1 MLVKYAGVDSMKEFY
16 FKSNGKY
23 HVVIE
28 NGYLRWKSK
37 GAFNYLVKGSKGEKS
52 IPIKSITAI
61 QIKEPRLTTG
71 YIQFAYSGSSE
82 SKGGVFDAVTDENTI
97 NFSSKKEL
105 QQAKKLKALIES
117 LQNES
122 SQPATSNTSD
132 ADELIKFKELL
143 DAGVITEEE
152 FEAKKKQILGV

>member
-1 MLVKYAGVDSMKEFY
+1 MKEFH

-23 HVVIE
+23 HVVVE

-82 SKGGVFDAVTDENTI
+82 SKGGVFDAVKDENTI
-97 NFSSKKEL
+97 TFSNKKEL
-105 QQAKKLKALIES
+105 EQAKKLKALIEA

-122 SQPATSNTSD
+122 SQTKTSNTSD
-132 ADELIKFKELL
+132 ADELIKFKELF
-143 DAGVITEEE
+143 DAGVIT
-152 FEAKKKQILGV
+152 KI

>member
-1 MLVKYAGVDSMKEFY
+1 MKEFH

-23 HVVIE
+23 HVVVE

-117 LQNES
+117 LQSES
-122 SQPATSNTSD
+122 GQPAAQTSD

-152 FEAKKKQILGV
+152 FEVKKKQILGV

>member
-1 MLVKYAGVDSMKEFY
+1 MREFY

-23 HVVIE
+23 HVVVE
-28 NGYLRWKSK
+28 NGYLRWTSK
-37 GAFNYLVKGSKGEKS
+37 GFMNLMTQGSKGEKS

-61 QIKEPRLTTG
+61 QIKAPRFTTG
-71 YIQFAYSGSSE
+71 YIQFAYSGASE
-82 SKGGVFDAVTDENTI
+82 SKGGIMDAVRDENTI
-97 NFSSKKEL
+97 TFSSKKDLE
-105 QQAKKLKALIES
+105 QAKELKAYIES

-122 SQPATSNTSD
+122 SQPTTQSSA
-132 ADELIKFKELL
+132 AAEILKFKELF

>member
-1 MLVKYAGVDSMKEFY
+1 MKEFY

-23 HVVIE
+23 HVVVE
-28 NGYLRWKSK
+28 NGYLRWTSK
-37 GAFNYLVKGSKGEKS
+37 GFMNLMTQGSKGEKS

-61 QIKEPRLTTG
+61 QIKPPRLTTG
-71 YIQFAYSGSSE
+71 YIQFAYSGASE
-82 SKGGVFDAVTDENTI
+82 SKGGIMDAVKDENTI
-97 NFSSKKEL
+97 TFSSKKDLE
-105 QQAKKLKALIES
+105 QAKELKALIES
-117 LQNES
+117 LQNKD
-122 SQPATSNTSD
+122 SQPETSNTSD

>member
-1 MLVKYAGVDSMKEFY
+1 MKEFY

-23 HVVIE
+23 HVVVE
-28 NGYLRWKSK
+28 NGYLRWTSK
-37 GAFNYLVKGSKGEKS
+37 GFMNLMTQGSKGEKS

-61 QIKEPRLTTG
+61 QIKPPRLTTG
-71 YIQFAYSGSSE
+71 YIQFAYSGASE
-82 SKGGVFDAVTDENTI
+82 SKGGIMDAVRDENTI
-97 NFSSKKEL
+97 TFSSKKDLE
-105 QQAKKLKALIES
+105 QAKELKALIES
-117 LQNES
+117 LQNKE
-122 SQPATSNTSD
+122 SQPETSNTSD